1 MSEMSAQGPTMRII
15 YVCIISETMRYVQF
29 YKRNSETV
37 TKIQVW
43 LPTPMKA
50 SETGTGEKEK
60 RFIQVLVTWEDGD
73 SGCKAHLHLS
83 VQAEFFIRK
92 ERKAEQ
98 GD

>member
-1 MSEMSAQGPTMRII
+1 MRII

-60 RFIQVLVTWEDGD
+60 RFIQVLVT
-73 SGCKAHLHLS
+73 
-83 VQAEFFIRK
+83 
-92 ERKAEQ
+92 
-98 GD
+98 